1 VRGPRRGSRAGVL
14 DPPVN
19 RATRTK
25 LPVLFVMD
33 QPIVIT
39 GFMAAG
45 KTTVAQALARLLN
58 CGAIDLDQ
66 LITAAEKR
74 NPKEIIDE
82 DGEAA
87 FREVE
92 TKHLREAL
100 ALGSNQVIAL
110 GGGAWTLQRNRDLI
124 AALDGF
130 TVWLDAP
137 FALCWQRIAA
147 GCDGRPLAPNEEQAR
162 RLCAERRPFYELA
175 SFHLSADGET
185 SVDGLARIIAE
196 AFVKNQ

>member
-1 VRGPRRGSRAGVL
+1 L
-14 DPPVN
+14 
-19 RATRTK
+19 
-25 LPVLFVMD
+25 D

-58 CGAIDLDQ
+58 CRAIDLDQ
-66 LITAAEKR
+66 LITAAEER
-74 NPKEIIDE
+74 TPKEIIE
-82 DGEAA
+82 QDGEAA

-100 ALGSNQVIAL
+100 ALEPNQVIAL
-110 GGGAWTLQRNRDLI
+110 GGGAWTLPRNRDLI
-124 AALDGF
+124 ATHNGF

-147 GCDGRPLAPNEEQAR
+147 GCGGRPLAPNEEQAR
-162 RLCAERRPFYELA
+162 RLYAERRPFYELA
-175 SFHLSADGET
+175 SFHLSADGKT
-185 SVDGLARIIAE
+185 SVDGLATVIAG
-196 AFVKNQ
+196 AFVKGQ